1 MSNPVTVSSLT
12 PTVARRLWLLL
23 LSVVLLPGR
32 VFHGVLQNHV
42 KIRV

>member
-23 LSVVLLPGR
+23 LSVVLLGECST
-32 VFHGVLQNHV
+32 VYY
-42 KIRV
+42 KTM